1 MKLAFPAL
9 LTALAVGACAS
20 PFAPPAPP
28 PAPIT
33 FSGTL
38 VEAAGRCHIVLA
50 ENGTRYALYAGAISA
65 GAPPPPPPPGA
76 PPPPPGAMPP
86 GPPPMLGTRVRVVG
100 VPHTV
105 QDCPG
110 ATVIRAD
117 SVTVVDAPPP
127 PGPRVRRVRRV
138 DPK

>member
-65 GAPPPPPPPGA
+65 GAPP
-76 PPPPPGAMPP
+76 
-86 GPPPMLGTRVRVVG
+86 MLGTRVRVVG